1 MVTSRKKMD
10 ILIVSYSEPSRTRE
24 RHQFFNEASRTGS
37 GWGRFLHSNYI
48 GFDNDILLPN
58 HLASLAKLKR
68 ENGIIS
74 KTDDGLYLHSDIN
87 TYSAWKI
94 PMLGGLYLY
103 QYLKSIGF
111 STSIIQHVQFEQEQL
126 DDYLSQAPKVIG
138 ISTTLLL
145 NPLDI
150 TELVKYCRKKSP
162 TSVIVL
168 GGMSIWN
175 NYLANK
181 HDLDLFKPYRA
192 DIAVIEPKGV
202 KTLGAIV
209 DAVVNK
215 NSIDEIPNLI
225 IYRNT
230 GSKITPQIPETFDFS
245 KDGIHWDLVDQNLLG
260 GLSLIRTQI
269 SCPFACSFCSYPTS
283 QGTVVKTGLDS
294 FELELNTLQ
303 QRGVTYLLFIDDTFN
318 VPPERFK
325 DMLRILKKFSFRWY
339 AFIRCQYLDKQQVV
353 DMRDSGCGGAYL
365 GIESGSN
372 EILTLMNKRARRS
385 DYLRGVEL
393 LESVGI
399 PTYASFI
406 VGFPG
411 ETENTITDT
420 VSFIQTSGISF
431 YNVKIFYYDHTTPI
445 ATKREFFKLTG
456 QGMNWSHSTM
466 NSADAFDYSE
476 NIIKSVDQVPYIP
489 QHSGE
494 IWEIAYFHE
503 KGFTT
508 AKLHLLYETFSRMMQ
523 DDLNRLDNRKQNQE
537 VLFQQ
542 LVATL

>member
-1 MVTSRKKMD
+1 MD
-10 ILIVSYSEPSRTRE
+10 ALIISYSEPSRSRE
-24 RHQFFNEASRTGS
+24 RHQFFNETSRTGS

-58 HLASLAKLKR
+58 HLASLAELTK
-68 ENGIIS
+68 
-74 KTDDGLYLHSDIN
+74 KTSNIAKTSDGLYLYSDIN

-94 PMLGGLYLY
+94 PMLGGIYLY

-126 DDYLSQAPKVIG
+126 DDYLKQAPKVIG

-162 TSVIVL
+162 ASLIVI

-175 NYLANK
+175 SYLANK
-181 HDLDLFKPYRA
+181 HDPNLFKLYRA
-192 DIAVIEPKGV
+192 DIAVIDAKGV

-209 DAVVNK
+209 SAVVNN

-225 IYRNT
+225 IYKN
-230 GSKITPQIPETFDFS
+230 SAPKVTPQKPETFDFGT
-245 KDGIHWDLVDQNLLG
+245 DGICWDLVEPNLMG
-260 GLSLIRTQI
+260 RLSLIRTQI

-294 FELELNTLQ
+294 FEQELKILHK
-303 QRGVTYLLFIDDTFN
+303 RGVTYLLFIDDTFN

-325 DMLRILKKFSFRWY
+325 EMLQILKRFAFRWY
-339 AFIRCQYLDKQQVV
+339 AFIRCQYLDKQQVI

-372 EILTLMNKRARRS
+372 EILTLMNKRARRA

-393 LESVGI
+393 LESAEI

-411 ETENTITDT
+411 ETDNTIMDT
-420 VSFIQTSGISF
+420 ISFIEHSGISF

-445 ATKREFFKLTG
+445 ASKREAFNLTG
-456 QGMNWSHSTM
+456 QGMNWTHRTM

-476 NIIKSVDQVPYIP
+476 NIIKTVNQVPYIP

-503 KGFTT
+503 KGFTNN
-508 AKLHLLYETFSRMMQ
+508 KLQMLYKTFSLMMQ
-523 DDLNRLDNRKQNQE
+523 DDLNRSDTREQNQKL
-537 VLFQQ
+537 LFQQ
-542 LVATL
+542 LVDSL